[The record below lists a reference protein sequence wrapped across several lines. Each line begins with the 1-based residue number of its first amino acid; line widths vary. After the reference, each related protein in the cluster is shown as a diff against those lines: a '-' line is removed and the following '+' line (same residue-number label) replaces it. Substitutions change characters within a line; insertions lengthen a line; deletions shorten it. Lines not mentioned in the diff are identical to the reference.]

1 MRLEDLKEEIS
12 IELELMDKVVSELLS
27 LKEDLSGR
35 KPTVREKTAA
45 AAFLAQWYNGVENI
59 IKRIYRYCNIPIPA
73 GDNWHIEIIKGVSEP
88 PHKGLPLLIDKEL
101 YTDLASFRKF
111 RHIVHHGYGFQL
123 EWDRMLPGIEQISAV
138 FLKFKESV
146 EQLIVGWESS
156 EMRKN

>member
-12 IELELMDKVVSELLS
+12 IELELMDETVNELLS

-45 AAFLAQWYNGVENI
+45 AGFLAQWYNGVENI
-59 IKRIYRYCNIPIPA
+59 IKRIYRYCNVPIPA
-73 GDNWHIEIIKGVSEP
+73 GDNWHIEIIKGVSELP
-88 PHKGLPLLIDKEL
+88 YKGLPLLIDKEL

-123 EWDRMLPGIEQISAV
+123 EWDRMLPGIEQIQVV
-138 FLKFKESV
+138 FMKFKKRIEEFMTTCKKS
-146 EQLIVGWESS
+146 
-156 EMRKN
+156 